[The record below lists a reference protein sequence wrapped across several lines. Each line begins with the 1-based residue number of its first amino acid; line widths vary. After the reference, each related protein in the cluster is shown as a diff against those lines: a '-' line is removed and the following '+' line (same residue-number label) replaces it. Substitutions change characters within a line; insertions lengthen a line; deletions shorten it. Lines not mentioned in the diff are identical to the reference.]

1 MRVLKNGLKLL
12 LEVENGSFYDE
23 DNQINLRI
31 FKIKSIDLLK
41 FGVHDYWIEWSI
53 KKRTTAGL

>member
-1 MRVLKNGLKLL
+1 MK
-12 LEVENGSFYDE
+12 SFYDE
-23 DNQINLRI
+23 DNQINLGI
-31 FKIKSIDLLK
+31 FKIKSKDFLK